1 MGSTKHAVDRSYH
14 SISPHDLW
22 DIFVAYDLERVKQ
35 LEQLSEVYAE
45 LVMLKD
51 IWDVMIIFFWIF

>member
-51 IWDVMIIFFWIF
+51 I